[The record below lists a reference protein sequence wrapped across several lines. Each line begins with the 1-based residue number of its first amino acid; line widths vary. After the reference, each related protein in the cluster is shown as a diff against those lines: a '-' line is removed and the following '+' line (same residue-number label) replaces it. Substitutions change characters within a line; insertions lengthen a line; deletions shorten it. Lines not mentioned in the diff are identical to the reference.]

1 MGASAGIAVAPSVL
15 LLLLR
20 ATASKTSC
28 MFVLT
33 TSSKSILALIAL
45 QLELLDAVLCVLR
58 KIDGVLYMCAAVCRE
73 LAAGTQD

>member
-1 MGASAGIAVAPSVL
+1 
-15 LLLLR
+15 
-20 ATASKTSC
+20 